1 MGSNFIDKVV
11 ISVGGSLIVPKGG
24 IDTTFLKK
32 LNEFVRN
39 QLASHPDR
47 QFFLVIGGGETA
59 RQYIAAGKEVI
70 EKLTDEDVDW
80 LGIHSTRLNAHL
92 VRTIFHD
99 IAHPNIIEHY
109 EIIRKVE
116 ERVVIASGWKPGWA
130 TDYCAALLC
139 EDYGVKTVINLSN
152 IKQVY
157 TADPRTNPDAKPLE
171 HATWDEFRKLVGD
184 TWTPGMNA
192 PFDPIASRKS
202 QELGVKT
209 VVMSG
214 DDFDNIE
221 KYFAGETF
229 LGTVIE

>member
-1 MGSNFIDKVV
+1 MGSNFLDKVV
-11 ISVGGSLIVPKGG
+11 MSIGGSLIVPPSG
-24 IDTTFLKK
+24 INITFLKK
-32 LNEFVRN
+32 LEDFVRN

-59 RQYIAAGKEVI
+59 RQYIKAGRAVI

-99 IAHPNIIEHY
+99 IAHPAIIEHY
-109 EIIRKVE
+109 EVIRKVE
-116 ERVVIASGWKPGWA
+116 EHVVIASGWKPGWS

-139 EDYGVKTVINLSN
+139 EDYSVKTVINLSN

-157 TADPRTNPDAKPLE
+157 TADPRTNP
-171 HATWDEFRKLVGD
+171 HASPIDHASWDEFRKLVGD

-209 VVMSG
+209 VVMGG

-221 KYFAGETF
+221 KYFRGESF
-229 LGTVIE
+229 LGTIIE